1 MKTPVKSLMKPV
13 RFQARKAKGAR
24 RGASKAAVEWHS
36 VSTPVGPSR
45 YGFDFEMMDLVTIRE
60 PGTIIDLPLR
70 ASYGLFLITGGCRVA
85 WQDLEAEATREARI
99 GRENWKAFE
108 KRVGVIQM
116 DFSISK
122 AGDWVNLETLPRA
135 VPAGSR
141 ELLIGSTYQ
150 VTLVSTEPQTVLMVF
165 SSNGP
170 GTDDRLRP
178 PVIS

>member
-1 MKTPVKSLMKPV
+1 MKPV
-13 RFQARKAKGAR
+13 RFQARKAPGAGR
-24 RGASKAAVEWHS
+24 RGAKAAVEWHA
-36 VSTPVGPSR
+36 VNTPIGPSR
-45 YGFDFEMMDLVTIRE
+45 YGFDFELMDLVTIRE
-60 PGTIIDLPLR
+60 PGTIVDLPVR
-70 ASYGLFLITGGCRVA
+70 ASYGLFLITGSCQVA

-99 GRENWKAFE
+99 GQEDWKEFE
-108 KRVGVIQM
+108 KRVGVIQE

-122 AGDWVNLETLPRA
+122 AGDWVYVETLPRSQRT
-135 VPAGSR
+135 GSR

-170 GTDDRLRP
+170 STDDRLRP